1 MDYSPPGSSVLGIL
15 QARILEMGAI
25 PFSRGSSNP
34 EIKLEPPALQVDSL
48 PGGLEGRG
56 QTAVYW
62 GYPRLFVQIWGR
74 GSGRG
79 PEGIRTGC
87 SLTWSPRGKQ
97 LYLFLFIYF
106 LIFTLI

>member
-56 QTAVYW
+56 QTVAYW

-79 PEGIRTGC
+79 PKGIRTGC
-87 SLTWSPRGKQ
+87 SLTWSPREKQ
-97 LYLFLFIYF
+97 LYLCLFIYF
-106 LIFTLI
+106 LIFNLI